1 MELQIKRLDNEVKLP
16 VYKTLG
22 SAGMD
27 ICANE
32 DAVIP
37 AGKIKIIKTGLAV
50 AFPMGYEIQIRSR
63 SGLSSKHGVFCING
77 VGTIDSDYRGEVGV
91 PLANFSDVDFK
102 INKGDRIAQMVCN
115 KIEQAQVTIVEALD
129 ETVRG
134 AGGFGSTGLE

>member
-32 DAVIP
+32 DAIIP
-37 AGKIKIIKTGLAV
+37 PGKIKIIKTGLAV
-50 AFPMGYEIQIRSR
+50 AIPMGYEIQIRSR
-63 SGLSSKHGVFCING
+63 SGLSSKYGIFCING

-115 KIEQAQVTIVEALD
+115 KIEQAQVTVVEALD

-134 AGGFGSTGLE
+134 VGGFGSTGIE